1 MELKQLRQFMVAAR
15 YEHFTRAAEVLQIAQ
30 PALTQSIRKLEREL
44 GVTLFYQEGR
54 NVSLNSSGRLLQER
68 LHPILSALDNLPT
81 ELRNAENTENTTI
94 RIKMISAC
102 SLTAQAI
109 TTFRQKHPEVNF
121 CSANPDDH
129 YDFSI
134 HTRAI
139 GTFPER
145 GCVEF
150 HEELFLAVSEQSHLA
165 KRKFVDLADL
175 RNERFIFLENNR
187 VLRPICDYYCLMA
200 GFTPYIV
207 FDPESPSQ
215 VRDLVRA
222 DMGITF
228 WPQFSWGPQF
238 NANLVLVPIRNPKCE
253 RILVVQ
259 RNESVK
265 NSPLLS
271 EFYECLLDTLYA
283 AKNQTDDA
291 QSNIHLAKNER

>member
-1 MELKQLRQFMVAAR
+1 MF
-15 YEHFTRAAEVLQIAQ
+15 H
-30 PALTQSIRKLEREL
+30 
-44 GVTLFYQEGR
+44 QEGR
-54 NVSLNSSGRLLQER
+54 NVSLNSFGRLLQER
-68 LHPILSALDNLPT
+68 LQPILSALDNLPS
-81 ELRNAENTENTTI
+81 ELRNAEKKESTTI

-109 TTFRQKHPEVNF
+109 TTFRQKHPDVNF
-121 CSANPDDH
+121 CSANPDDQ

-139 GTFPER
+139 GTPPER
-145 GCVEF
+145 GSVEF

-165 KRKFVDLADL
+165 RRKFVDLADL
-175 RNERFIFLENNR
+175 RSERFIFLENNR

-238 NANLVLVPIRNPKCE
+238 NSHIVLIPIRTPKCE

-265 NSPLLS
+265 SFPLLS

-283 AKNQTDDA
+283 AKNQTADA
-291 QSNIHLAKNER
+291 QK

>member
-1 MELKQLRQFMVAAR
+1 MELKQLRQFMIAAR
-15 YEHFTRAAEVLQIAQ
+15 YEHITRAAEVLQIAQ

-44 GVTLFYQEGR
+44 GVTLFDQEGR
-54 NVSLNSSGRLLQER
+54 NITLSPSGRLLQER
-68 LHPILSALDNLPT
+68 LQPILAALDRLPN
-81 ELRNAENTENTTI
+81 ELRIAENKENTTI

-102 SLTAQAI
+102 SLTTQAI
-109 TTFRQKHPEVNF
+109 AAFRQKHPDVNF
-121 CSANPDDH
+121 CSVSPDDH

-134 HTRAI
+134 NTRAV
-139 GTFPER
+139 GAPPER
-145 GCVEF
+145 GSVEF
-150 HEELFLAVSEQSHLA
+150 CESLFLAVSERSHLA

-187 VLRPICDYYCLMA
+187 VLRPLCDYYCLMA

-238 NANLVLVPIRNPKCE
+238 NSHIVLIPIRNPNCE

-259 RNESVK
+259 RDERVK
-265 NSPLLS
+265 DSALHN
-271 EFYECLLDTLYA
+271 EFYECLLDTLYT
-283 AKNQTDDA
+283 AKNSTLDKQQDA
-291 QSNIHLAKNER
+291 QSFFQE